1 MQVPLLFVTDLNVT
15 WKFVTKMYVTIGR
28 QKVGQT
34 GQHGE
39 TVQNHVVVALESDDG
54 YARIVIIIAMIP
66 GNLRKHYFPIHG
78 KVTTRAYEIGQMI

>member
-1 MQVPLLFVTDLNVT
+1 MQVPPPFVTDQNVI
-15 WKFVTKMYVTIGR
+15 WKSVTKTSVTIGQ

-54 YARIVIIIAMIP
+54 YARIVIIIVMIP
-66 GNLRKHYFPIHG
+66 G
-78 KVTTRAYEIGQMI
+78 TRFMKIRTLTSLSDSWLNNDPCI